1 MRLGL
6 RNTQKGYAKMIK
18 LEDLDQLAGQTFV
31 LDTETNGLHWYEHG
45 LIGVAIHCP
54 KLNLTGY
61 LPTCDYIEV
70 DDGKPKAKKVWLGDY
85 EINPATGRK
94 RKQFVTQIEQKTKL
108 IAHPNRAMMQP
119 ILDKLSAICN
129 NPKTC
134 VIAHNAKFDLHFCG
148 LDLSTKPCM
157 ILDTSVMVHLVDS
170 RQRKSLE
177 AAEMNWLA
185 GASKRTHL
193 DKAPKGYP
201 KDWPLEVTTAYA
213 INDAIVTFQLCE
225 ILVSKMREL
234 GLVKL
239 FMAQMRFLRAM
250 WSIERR
256 GLLIDAEFSNQ
267 AIFELTDK
275 MRVLET
281 KLQDAAGNDFNWR
294 SSKQLSEAI
303 YGGLGVDKPT
313 IVGNSKAAQKVSNA
327 ATSAFALAEAD
338 HPLKDLILDLRE
350 VDKLIKNLQSYLE
363 LSQFDGAI
371 HTSFNLT
378 GAVTGRLSSSEPN
391 IQNVASTKRK
401 RDSESSGTTREGAY
415 NTRNA
420 FIARPGHTFIAADHA
435 QQEIRMLAFLAQE
448 PTMLAILRDK
458 TKDIHM
464 ANAIHAWGDCGPEL
478 NAVHRTWAKSISFA
492 LPYGMSRES
501 MEVNLVNQGIA
512 PEKAGKIFDDY
523 FGAFPGLQPW
533 MNEITE
539 RINRQGF
546 IRYWSGRY
554 WRPEYPNDAYKGVNA
569 VIQGGC
575 ADIVALAV
583 ARGQAVV
590 TAQEWGSIVSII
602 HDEIIFEIADQYVA
616 TALPVIASVMQVE
629 DALNIPFVAELKI
642 GQSYGSLQDIA
653 VPAISVDWKN
663 LVGEGCKLN
672 EYSITGAIN

>member
-1 MRLGL
+1 ML
-6 RNTQKGYAKMIK
+6 K
-18 LEDLDQLAGQTFV
+18 LEDLDQLAGQVFV
-31 LDTETNGLHWYEHG
+31 LDVETTGLHWYDHG
-45 LIGVAIHCP
+45 LIGIAIHCP
-54 KLNLTGY
+54 ALDITGY

-70 DDGKPKAKKVWLGDY
+70 DDGKPKSKKVWLGDY
-85 EINPATGRK
+85 EINPDTGRK
-94 RKQFVTQIEQKTKL
+94 RKAFVEQIEQKTKL
-108 IAHPNRAMMQP
+108 IAQPNRAMIQP
-119 ILDKLSAICN
+119 ILEKLSAICN

-134 VIAHNAKFDLHFCG
+134 IIAHNAKFDLHFCD
-148 LDLSTKPCM
+148 LDLSNKPCM
-157 ILDTSVMVHLVDS
+157 VLDTSIMVHLVDS

-185 GASKRTHL
+185 GASKRSHL

-201 KDWPLEVTTAYA
+201 KDWPLEVTEAYA
-213 INDAIVTFQLCE
+213 VNDAIVTFQLAE

-239 FMAQMRFLRAM
+239 FMMQMRFLRAM
-250 WSIERR
+250 WSIERK
-256 GLLIDAEFSNQ
+256 GLLIDKEFSQQ
-267 AIFELTDK
+267 AIIELQSK
-275 MRVLET
+275 LEEMET
-281 KLQDAAGNDFNWR
+281 RLQDAAGSDFNWR
-294 SSKQLSEAI
+294 SSKQLSETI
-303 YGGLGVDKPT
+303 YDGLGVDKPE
-313 IVGNSKAAQKVSNA
+313 VPAGNSKAASKISPA

-350 VDKLIKNLQSYLE
+350 ADKLIKNLQSYLE
-363 LSQFDGAI
+363 LSQSDGAI

-401 RDSESSGTTREGAY
+401 RDSESGGTKREGAY

-420 FIARPGHTFIAADHA
+420 FIARPGYTFIAADHA

-448 PTMLAILRDK
+448 PTMLEILKDK
-458 TKDIHM
+458 TKDIHLQ
-464 ANAIHAWGDCGPEL
+464 NAIHAWGDCGPEL
-478 NAVHRTWAKSISFA
+478 NAIHRTWAKSISFA

-512 PEKAGKIFDDY
+512 QEKAGEIFDDY

-533 MNEITE
+533 MNVTQEK
-539 RINRQGF
+539 INRQGF

-583 ARGQAVV
+583 TRGQAIV
-590 TAQEWGSIVSII
+590 TAQIWGSIVSII
-602 HDEIIFEIADQYVA
+602 HDEVIFEIKDEYV
-616 TALPVIASVMQVE
+616 TDALPVLASVMQVE
-629 DALNIPFVAELKI
+629 DALGIPFVAELKI
-642 GQSYGSLQDIA
+642 GQSYGSLSDIA
-653 VPAISVDWKN
+653 VPAINVDWRK
-663 LVGEGCKLN
+663 LVGEGCKLD
-672 EYSITGAIN
+672 EYSITGATY

>member
-1 MRLGL
+1 
-6 RNTQKGYAKMIK
+6 MIK

-31 LDTETNGLHWYEHG
+31 LDVETDGLHWYEHG
-45 LIGVAIHCP
+45 LIGMAIHCP
-54 KLNLTGY
+54 KLDLTGY
-61 LPTCDYIEV
+61 LPTCDYVEV
-70 DDGKPKAKKVWLGDY
+70 ADGKPKEEKVWLGDY
-85 EINPATGRK
+85 EINPGTGRK
-94 RKQFVTQIEQKTKL
+94 RKQFVTQVKQKTKL

-119 ILDKLSAICN
+119 ILEKLSVICDD
-129 NPKTC
+129 PKTC
-134 VIAHNAKFDLHFCG
+134 IIAHNAKFDLHFCG

-157 ILDTSVMVHLVDS
+157 VLDTSIMVHLVDS

-185 GASKRTHL
+185 GASKRSHL

-201 KDWPLEVTTAYA
+201 KDWPLETTTAYA
-213 INDAIVTFQLCE
+213 VNDAIVTYQLCE
-225 ILVSKMREL
+225 VLVARMREL

-250 WSIERR
+250 WSIERK
-256 GLLIDAEFSNQ
+256 GLLIDKAFSER
-267 AIFELTDK
+267 AITELTDK
-275 MRVLET
+275 MQVLEI

-294 SSKQLSEAI
+294 STKQLSEAI
-303 YGGLGVDKPT
+303 YDGLGVDKPVIT
-313 IVGNSKAAQKVSNA
+313 GNSKAAQKVSDA

-363 LSQFDGAI
+363 LSSFDGAI

-401 RDSESSGTTREGAY
+401 RDSEVGGTKREGAY

-420 FIARPGHTFIAADHA
+420 FIARPGYTFIAADHA

-458 TKDIHM
+458 TKDIHLS
-464 ANAIHAWGDCGPEL
+464 NAIHAWGDCGTEL
-478 NAVHRTWAKSISFA
+478 NAIHRTWAKSISFA

-512 PEKAGKIFDDY
+512 PEKAGEIFDDY

-533 MNEITE
+533 MEKTTRQIE
-539 RINRQGF
+539 RRGF

-569 VIQGGC
+569 IIQGGC

-590 TAQEWGSIVSII
+590 TAQGWGSIVSII
-602 HDEIIFEIADQYVA
+602 HDEVIFEIEDQYVA
-616 TALPVIASVMQVE
+616 AALPVMASVVQVE
-629 DALNIPFVAELKI
+629 DALGIPFVAELKI
-642 GQSYGSLQDIA
+642 GQTYGSLSDIA
-653 VPAISVDWKN
+653 VPAINVDWKN
-663 LVGEGCKLN
+663 LVGSGCKLN
-672 EYSITGAIN
+672 EYSITGVIN